1 MNLASDNVV
10 GMSRPVL
17 DALIAAN
24 GGGEPAYGA
33 DSWTAKAEKMLAD
46 VFEHEVSAF
55 LIATGTGANALALA
69 ALTPPWGAVFCHE
82 ESHVI
87 DDECGA
93 PEMFTDGAKLVGI
106 RGSGGK
112 FTVAALEETLERY
125 VPGVVKS
132 VQPAAMSVS
141 QVTEA
146 GTLYSLDEIR
156 TLTGVAKAHKL
167 GTHLDGARFAN
178 AMVALGC
185 TAAEMTWKSGIDVVS
200 FGATK
205 NGALAC
211 EAVIFFD
218 KARAENFQYRRKR
231 SGHTVSKG
239 RLLGAQMV
247 GYLENGH
254 WIDNARHANAMAA
267 TLASGLGAVPG
278 VRLPWPTQANEI
290 FAVVPEGVAAALAAE
305 GIRAAPWGSL
315 SLPEGFVI
323 GAGER
328 FLRFVTS
335 FATEAAQIERVVAV
349 AKAATTRTAAE

>member
-17 DALIAAN
+17 EALIAAN
-24 GGGEPAYGA
+24 GGGEPAYGT
-33 DSWTAKAEKMLAD
+33 DSWTVRAERMLAD
-46 VFEHEVSAF
+46 VFEHEVSVF
-55 LIATGTGANALALA
+55 LVATGTAANALALA
-69 ALTPPWGAVFCHE
+69 ALSPPWGAVFCHQ
-82 ESHVI
+82 ESHVME
-87 DDECGA
+87 DECGA
-93 PEMFTDGAKLVGI
+93 PEMFSDGAKLIGVPGV
-106 RGSGGK
+106 GGK
-112 FTVAALEETLERY
+112 FTPADLEARMAGY
-125 VPGVVKS
+125 VRGVVKS
-132 VQPAAMSVS
+132 VQPSALSVS

-156 TLTGVAKAHKL
+156 ALSALARSKGLGV
-167 GTHLDGARFAN
+167 HLDGARFAN

-231 SGHTVSKG
+231 SGHTLSKG

-254 WIDNARHANAMAA
+254 WIDNARHANAAA
-267 TLASGLGAVPG
+267 ARLSAGLAALPG

-290 FAVVPEGVAAALAAE
+290 FVVVPEKTAAAFAAE
-305 GIRAAPWGSL
+305 GIRAAPWASDC
-315 SLPEGFVI
+315 LPEGFEI
-323 GAGER
+323 GADER

-335 FATEAAQIERVVAV
+335 FATQASEIDAVLAV
-349 AKAATTRTAAE
+349 AAR

>member
-17 DALIAAN
+17 EALIAAN
-24 GGGEPAYGA
+24 GGAEPAYGTDA
-33 DSWTAKAEKMLAD
+33 WTMRAERMLAD
-46 VFEHEVSAF
+46 VFEHDVSVF
-55 LIATGTGANALALA
+55 LVATGTAANALALA
-69 ALTPPWGAVFCHE
+69 ALSPPWGAVFCHV
-82 ESHVI
+82 ESHVME
-87 DDECGA
+87 DECGA
-93 PEMFTDGAKLVGI
+93 PEMFSDGAKLIGVPGV
-106 RGSGGK
+106 GGK
-112 FTVAALEETLERY
+112 FTPADLEARMAGY
-125 VPGVVKS
+125 VRGVVKS
-132 VQPAAMSVS
+132 VQPSALSVS

-156 TLTGVAKAHKL
+156 ALAAVARGNGLGV
-167 GTHLDGARFAN
+167 HLDGARFAN

-185 TAAEMTWKSGIDVVS
+185 TAADMTWKSGIDVVS

-231 SGHTVSKG
+231 SGHTLSKG

-254 WIDNARHANAMAA
+254 WIDNARHANAAA
-267 TLASGLGAVPG
+267 ARLAAGLAAIPG

-290 FAVVPEGVAAALAAE
+290 FVVVPERTAAALAAE
-305 GIRAAPWGSL
+305 GIRAAPWASDC
-315 SLPEGFVI
+315 LPEGVEI
-323 GAGER
+323 APDER

-335 FATEAAQIERVVAV
+335 FATETAEVDKVLAV
-349 AKAATTRTAAE
+349 ASR